1 MSVKDCKDQPLEFD
15 SVKLTGKRGIVN
27 IALSNDEVGAN
38 SFIYEYQDHT
48 LAIVS
53 ESSQNLSSAIA
64 FEAQDNLGAVQTPLF
79 LTGEDIIITGALTI
93 NGTPYVP
100 VGGENLADVLTVG
113 NDAGGQNIAN
123 VGNINLLDIN
133 GIPYTAYVPPVA
145 VYLNNI
151 PAVQGVA
158 SSSEVNVYS
167 SGVLPAGVYLINS
180 SFQIQVINALT
191 KFLSCALLIQN
202 SASIDEQIGLFYDS
216 NDAPNVEIQ
225 VFGGQISFI
234 WTSDGTN
241 QFLVRCEGQTS
252 DAGAF
257 TTSTGGQT
265 QYIKIA

>member
-100 VGGENLADVLTVG
+100 
-113 NDAGGQNIAN
+113 
-123 VGNINLLDIN
+123 
-133 GIPYTAYVPPVA
+133 YVPPVA